1 MRKHGLSTLAITL
14 LLISCESPTPPPE
27 LAHAVVF
34 VEGAS
39 VTPLAGTDS
48 VFIKVPYTI
57 MAPTRENL
65 MFTPCGT
72 TISRLNGV
80 SADSVWAYACDQGE
94 TWINDPA
101 KIAATHV
108 IEFSLVILG
117 IPGVG
122 EMEHWTSPV
131 EGTYLLQLPG
141 LSRARSQIAEIER
154 SEVFVVAP
162 KQVAEW

>member
-1 MRKHGLSTLAITL
+1 M
-14 LLISCESPTPPPE
+14 
-27 LAHAVVF
+27 
-34 VEGAS
+34 
-39 VTPLAGTDS
+39 
-48 VFIKVPYTI
+48 FIKVPYTI
-57 MAPTRENL
+57 MAPTREDL

-72 TISRLNGV
+72 TISRLSGV

-108 IEFSLVILG
+108 IEFSLVIPV

-141 LSRARSQIAEIER
+141 LSRARRDRSFRGLRRSSKASGRAVMKDHHVGRNRARVR
-154 SEVFVVAP
+154 SEE
-162 KQVAEW
+162 KKLW